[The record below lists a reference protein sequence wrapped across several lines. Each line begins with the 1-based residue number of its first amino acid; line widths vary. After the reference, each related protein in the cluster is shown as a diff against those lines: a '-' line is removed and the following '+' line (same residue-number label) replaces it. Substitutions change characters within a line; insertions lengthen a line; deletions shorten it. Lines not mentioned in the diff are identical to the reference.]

1 MLISSRP
8 PTSSL
13 PNAGVEEQDEIR
25 GPFPNRYRRD
35 GGGGGVFEATLAICS
50 CLGKL
55 QMKPS
60 VRRNKRPTEERCT
73 VALWG

>member
-8 PTSSL
+8 PTPPPS
-13 PNAGVEEQDEIR
+13 AGVELQDEIR

-35 GGGGGVFEATLAICS
+35 GGGVFEATLAICS

-55 QMKPS
+55 QKKPS
-60 VRRNKRPTEERCT
+60 VRRNKRPIEERCA